1 MPWDRPRIH
10 IVQVDSKTA
19 AVGVLGSLHL
29 GFSALLI
36 SSLMLDPPG
45 GFAVSM
51 ALVLTLA
58 VIGAVALLFVAR
70 SRVKG
75 SAVSARYGI
84 RLTQVFVCLAVASVL
99 VSWPFVPGLA
109 ISSVVYLLLSL
120 MTLALASR
128 SAREL
133 RNRS

>member
-1 MPWDRPRIH
+1 MPWERPRIH
-10 IVQVDSKTA
+10 VVQLDIKTA

-29 GFSALLI
+29 GFSVLLI
-36 SSLMLDPPG
+36 SSLVLNPPG

-51 ALVLTLA
+51 AVALTPA
-58 VIGAVALLFVAR
+58 VIGAVALFFVAR
-70 SRVKG
+70 SRLKG
-75 SAVSARYGI
+75 SAVSARYGM
-84 RLTQVFVCLAVASVL
+84 RLTQLFVCIAVASVL
-99 VSWPFVPGLA
+99 VSWPFVAGLA
-109 ISSVVYLLLSL
+109 IPSVVYLLLSL